1 MILRRTRSASAA
13 FIAFSCM
20 AAVAAGQTVAQKA
33 AALDTVRQYALSYT
47 ASLPNYTCTQSTRQT
62 ITRPVFLAG
71 GPPGP
76 PLRMDLIEEQLSF
89 VNQREVRTVTKI
101 NEVPPS
107 AAGRAQIGTVS
118 RGEFGNLL
126 DTIFDPKTGADIR
139 WDRAATLNGQR
150 VNVFAYRV
158 PQAHGYTLIES
169 KGRITVP
176 FEGLVYADF
185 QTGAVVRI
193 EMKCTG
199 IPAKSEYKILNLA
212 LDYTPAKVAGR
223 EYLLPS
229 RFNMRYEM
237 IGNGAIIGAEYH
249 SYRRF
254 SADTT
259 VKFDDDSGDT
269 DVTVAPPQPK
279 PFLAPAPVPAVA
291 TAVNKDLAL
300 EPPPEVLVAPLQG
313 GHNPSGATEA
323 PRTRRAHARPGVS
336 LRHPVG
342 PGQRDRAG

>member
-13 FIAFSCM
+13 FMAFSCM
-20 AAVAAGQTVAQKA
+20 AAIAAGQTLEQKA
-33 AALDTVRQYALSYT
+33 AALDTVREYARTYT
-47 ASLPNYTCTQSTRQT
+47 ASLPNYTCTQSTRQI

-71 GPPGP
+71 GPPGS

-89 VNQREVRTVTKI
+89 VNHREVRTVTKI
-101 NEVPPS
+101 NEGPPS
-107 AAGRAQIGTVS
+107 EARRAQIGTVS

-126 DTIFDPKTGADIR
+126 ETIFDPKTGADIR
-139 WDRAATLNGQR
+139 WDRAATLDGRR

-158 PQAHGYTLIES
+158 PQSHGYTLIES

-176 FEGLVYADF
+176 FEGLVYADS

-199 IPAKSEYKILNLA
+199 IPARSEYKTLNLA
-212 LDYTPAKVAGR
+212 LDYKAAKVAGK

-237 IGNGAIIGAEYH
+237 VGNGAVIGAEYH

-254 SADTT
+254 SADST

-269 DVTVAPPQPK
+269 EVTVAEPRPKAFPAPP
-279 PFLAPAPVPAVA
+279 PVPAVA
-291 TAVNKDLAL
+291 TAVNKNVAL
-300 EPPPEVLVAPLQG
+300 RTAAG
-313 GHNPSGATEA
+313 GPRCSLEGRHNSSGATE
-323 PRTRRAHARPGVS
+323 
-336 LRHPVG
+336 
-342 PGQRDRAG
+342 D